1 MTCSHPIESFPPDTE
16 TSPMT
21 KRIVLVA
28 LLAAAGVSPAFAEGV
43 AYRIDPNHTVVLAT
57 WNHFGYS
64 NPSANFGGANGTIV
78 YDAAAPEKSSVEVVL
93 PMSGLDT
100 FVPKLD
106 EHLKTADFFDAEK
119 YPQATFRSTSV
130 KSLGDGRLEVTGT
143 LDLHGVQAPVVL
155 DAKLNKAAPGEGDR
169 PAKIGFDA
177 TATVKRSVFG
187 ISRLVPMIGDD
198 IAQRIT
204 TEASAAKAA
213 Q

>member
-1 MTCSHPIESFPPDTE
+1 
-16 TSPMT
+16 MT
-21 KRIVLVA
+21 KRILLAV
-28 LLAAAGVSPAFAEGV
+28 LLAAAVSPAFAEGV
-43 AYRIDPNHTVVLAT
+43 TYRIDPNHTVVLAT

-130 KSLGDGRLEVTGT
+130 KALGEGRLEVTGT

-155 DAKLNKAAPGEGDR
+155 EAKLNKAAAGDGDR

-187 ISRLVPMIGDD
+187 ISRMVPMIGDD
-198 IAQRIT
+198 IALRIT
-204 TEASAAKAA
+204 TEASAAKAT

>member
-1 MTCSHPIESFPPDTE
+1 MNQ
-16 TSPMT
+16 
-21 KRIVLVA
+21 RILPA
-28 LLAAAGVSPAFAEGV
+28 LAAAVLFAAAAAPAFAEGT

-64 NPSANFGGANGTIV
+64 NPSANFGGATGTIV
-78 YDAAAPEKSSVEVVL
+78 YDAAAPEKSTVEVVL

-106 EHLKTADFFDAEK
+106 EHLKGADFFDAAK
-119 YPQATFRSTSV
+119 YPQAAFRSTGV
-130 KSLGDGRLEVTGT
+130 KVLGDGRLEITGM

-155 DAKLNKAAPGEGDR
+155 DAKLNKAGAGEGDR

-177 TATVKRSVFG
+177 TATLKRSDFG
-187 ISRLVPMIGDD
+187 ITKYVPMVSDEIGL
-198 IAQRIT
+198 RIT
-204 TEASAAKAA
+204 TEAAEAKA

>member
-1 MTCSHPIESFPPDTE
+1 MNQ
-16 TSPMT
+16 
-21 KRIVLVA
+21 RILPA
-28 LLAAAGVSPAFAEGV
+28 LAAAALFVAAATPAFAEGV

-64 NPSANFGGANGTIV
+64 NPSANFGGATGTIV
-78 YDAAAPEKSSVEVVL
+78 YDAAAPEKSTVEVVL

-106 EHLKTADFFDAEK
+106 EHLKTADFFDAAK
-119 YPQATFRSTSV
+119 YPQATFRSTGV
-130 KSLGDGRLEVTGT
+130 KALGDGRLEITGT

-155 DAKLNKAAPGEGDR
+155 DAKLNKAGAREGDR

-177 TATVKRSVFG
+177 TATLKRSDFG
-187 ISRLVPMIGDD
+187 ITKYVPMVSDG
-198 IAQRIT
+198 IALRIT
-204 TEASAAKAA
+204 TEAAEEKA